1 MKISKIILIFFSFF
15 LLSINAAE
23 LDFKNRFLPLKDFLI
38 LKYDLFIQKN
48 LTNVFRGGGI
58 TGVAYQDLNYNI
70 NINKKNIISIS
81 LNATMDKKRYTSK
94 KYYPKLKDCIQ
105 IRNKIFTNKYG
116 YSLFSQRL
124 NNLVNDELLF
134 NTINEKILNI
144 SSLDDDLRKKIIDN
158 TNININIFHPNKSKD
173 LSCSGKITNTQLEKI
188 E

>member
-1 MKISKIILIFFSFF
+1 MKIKYLFIIIFFFSF
-15 LLSINAAE
+15 INLNAIE
-23 LDFKNRFLPLKDFLI
+23 NNLDKKFLPLKDFLI

-144 SSLDDDLRKKIIDN
+144 SSLDNDLRKKIIEN